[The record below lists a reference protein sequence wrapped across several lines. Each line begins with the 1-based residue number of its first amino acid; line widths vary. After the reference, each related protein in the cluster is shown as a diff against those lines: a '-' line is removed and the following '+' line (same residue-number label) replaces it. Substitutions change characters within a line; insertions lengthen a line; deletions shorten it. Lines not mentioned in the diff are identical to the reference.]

1 MLRIT
6 QTPPAH
12 SVDDVPTWIAPG
24 DPAWDHL
31 RIDAEREKLGENVNG
46 HPFYTY
52 YSAGTRYSLEA
63 KMTVP
68 EVLRTEEKPATLVT
82 MDDYILPGKQ
92 PTRFELRCLG
102 GRDWAIAHKLLDTQ
116 GTFEFVRR
124 GLVRVCDAEGPD
136 GKPITI
142 DPPRDSDGG
151 IAEAWLDMVSAGD
164 RQLLQRLGS
173 AVLTLSLNRA
183 AVAEGKA

>member
-6 QTPPAH
+6 VTPPAH
-12 SVDDVPTWIAPG
+12 SVDDTPTWIAPG

-31 RIDAEREKLGENVNG
+31 RIDAEREKLGDNISA
-46 HPFYTY
+46 HPFYIY
-52 YSAGTRYSLEA
+52 YSAATRYSLDA

-68 EVLRTEEKPATLVT
+68 EILRTTEHPAALAS
-82 MDDYILPGKQ
+82 MNDYVLAGKL
-92 PTRFELRCLG
+92 PTRFELRSVG
-102 GRDWAIAHKLLDTQ
+102 GRDWAIAQKLLESQ
-116 GTFEFVRR
+116 GSFEFARR

-151 IAEAWLDMVSAGD
+151 ISEAWLDMVSAGD

-173 AVLTLSLNRA
+173 AVLTLSLNKA
-183 AVAEGKA
+183 AVAEGKP

>member
-31 RIDAEREKLGENVNG
+31 RIDAERELLGDDVSG
-46 HPFYTY
+46 HPFYVY
-52 YSAGTRYSLEA
+52 YSAATRYSLDA

-68 EVLRTEEKPATLVT
+68 EVLRKQGGPMLVT
-82 MDDYILPGKQ
+82 MDEYVLPDMR
-92 PTRFELRCLG
+92 PTRFELRSLG
-102 GRDWAIAHKLLDTQ
+102 GRDWAIAQKLLDSQ
-116 GTFEFVRR
+116 GTFEFARR

-142 DPPRDSDGG
+142 DPPRDGDGG
-151 IAEAWLDMVSAGD
+151 ISEAWLDMVSAGD

-173 AVLTLSLNRA
+173 AVLTLSLNRV
-183 AVAEGKA
+183 AVAEGKP

>member
-6 QTPPAH
+6 PNTPPSH

-31 RIDAEREKLGENVNG
+31 RIDAEREKLGDDMSG
-46 HPFYTY
+46 HPFYIY
-52 YSAGTRYSLEA
+52 YSAATRYSLDA

-68 EVLRTEEKPATLVT
+68 EVLREPGGPVLVT
-82 MDDYILPGKQ
+82 MDNYVLEGKR
-92 PTRFELRCLG
+92 PTRFELRSLG
-102 GRDWAIAHKLLDTQ
+102 GRDWAIAQKLLDSQ
-116 GTFEFVRR
+116 GTFEFARR

-142 DPPRDSDGG
+142 DPPRDNDGG
-151 IAEAWLDMVSAGD
+151 ISEAWLDMVSAGD

-173 AVLTLSLNRA
+173 AVLTLSLNRV